1 VVEQSVFRPLFLILV
16 IQQITGKTMTRLS
29 KLGSFSLLCIASLTI
44 MVGALVAP
52 GLLSIS
58 NALGINEYAVWLVTF
73 PALGAVLFAPI
84 AGKSIDKFG
93 AYRALIVGLILY
105 GALGF
110 AVYWLN
116 GPWFV
121 LSNRI
126 LLGGITAV
134 VMASSTVLISQ
145 WYTGNER
152 LSMIAKQGMAIE
164 LGGVWFLFLGG
175 TLASINWAYPL
186 SLYLIAWLFLLMLLL
201 FVPRKHPS
209 ITVEAQCDNNQTQQ
223 GLSLHQVYLFATMAM
238 VIFFTAIVVL
248 PKSMVQQGYNEAQVG
263 NLLAFISLVA
273 VVAAY
278 FMPKVAKHMS
288 ATYLLAV
295 AFVAYALA
303 HVGFANANGM
313 PILLIGA
320 VFAGIGFGFSIP
332 LLNHMTVEKSAA
344 KVRGKNLSYFTMAV
358 FGGQFITSFVEF
370 IPGGTTVS
378 FSTAMLLASIMA
390 VILVAMQLS
399 DNKSFSKPATEKKS

>member
-1 VVEQSVFRPLFLILV
+1 
-16 IQQITGKTMTRLS
+16 MTRLS

-164 LGGVWFLFLGG
+164 LGGVLFLFLGG

-209 ITVEAQCDNNQTQQ
+209 LTVEAECDNNQTQQ
-223 GLSLHQVYLFATMAM
+223 GLSLHQVYLFATMA
-238 VIFFTAIVVL
+238 
-248 PKSMVQQGYNEAQVG
+248 GYNEAQVG

-344 KVRGKNLSYFTMAV
+344 NVRGKNLSYFTMAV